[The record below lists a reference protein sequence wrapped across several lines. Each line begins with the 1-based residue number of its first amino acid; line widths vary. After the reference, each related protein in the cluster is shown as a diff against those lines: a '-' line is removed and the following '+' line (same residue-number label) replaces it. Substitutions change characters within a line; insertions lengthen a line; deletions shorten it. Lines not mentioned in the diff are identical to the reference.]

1 MNIEEALEI
10 IKAIKDT
17 ELYASDVLN
26 SNEDQMLQCLDRAL
40 VRLKAALRTLSKM
53 KIITE
58 HGLTNWD
65 MSSDERTKLAA
76 KVLKLSNNM
85 QKQLKAITSMK
96 TFQENNERYK
106 VREVHEG
113 QQGRPTK
120 HIGIQQLETLLNLG
134 FSLTEKTFI
143 TDPELDI
150 AIHRIT
156 TRNPRLG
163 IVMIQGELRSC
174 DVWVPRDRIRE
185 SLLRMDPV
193 NVLFRK
199 TQPVKRRQYKV
210 DAPNSLWHIDC
221 NLKLAKKFGIAIHG
235 AIDGCSRKILY
246 MEACNDKTAETTN
259 ARTKKRKNPTPHCV
273 GSSVHNQRIERLW
286 VDVRHCVTQLF
297 MDMFFDLQS
306 ASLLDKDN
314 PVDFYC
320 ARAVFTTTVNFQLQ
334 KFKTHWN
341 NHSMSTQ
348 SQATPNQVFVSGAM
362 KRHGSGLEE
371 VAGMIN
377 AKPLENTNDND
388 NENEEHDPLVP
399 ENETEEEVAEL
410 LPAINDVSVPETKKE
425 ELQILFACSGDD
437 LDLGWSRYLHARS
450 LFS

>member
-1 MNIEEALEI
+1 MNMVCQ
-10 IKAIKDT
+10 
-17 ELYASDVLN
+17 S
-26 SNEDQMLQCLDRAL
+26 Q
-40 VRLKAALRTLSKM
+40 
-53 KIITE
+53 
-58 HGLTNWD
+58 
-65 MSSDERTKLAA
+65 
-76 KVLKLSNNM
+76 
-85 QKQLKAITSMK
+85 
-96 TFQENNERYK
+96 
-106 VREVHEG
+106 
-113 QQGRPTK
+113 
-120 HIGIQQLETLLNLG
+120 
-134 FSLTEKTFI
+134 TEKTFI

-163 IVMIQGELRSC
+163 IVMIQGELRS
-174 DVWVPRDRIRE
+174 
-185 SLLRMDPV
+185 
-193 NVLFRK
+193 
-199 TQPVKRRQYKV
+199 
-210 DAPNSLWHIDC
+210 
-221 NLKLAKKFGIAIHG
+221 KFGIAIHG

-246 MEACNDKTAETTN
+246 MEACNDKTAETVKCLFLN
-259 ARTKKRKNPTPHCV
+259 AIAEYGWPHRIRTDKGGENCLVGRLMQERRSEKNPTPHCV

>member
-1 MNIEEALEI
+1 
-10 IKAIKDT
+10 
-17 ELYASDVLN
+17 
-26 SNEDQMLQCLDRAL
+26 
-40 VRLKAALRTLSKM
+40 
-53 KIITE
+53 
-58 HGLTNWD
+58 
-65 MSSDERTKLAA
+65 
-76 KVLKLSNNM
+76 M

-134 FSLTEKTFI
+134 FSLVSIASLLGVSVSTVKRRKNEYGLPSQTEKTFI

-199 TQPVKRRQYKV
+199 TQPVKRRQYKE
-210 DAPNSLWHIDC
+210 NI
-221 NLKLAKKFGIAIHG
+221 IHG
-235 AIDGCSRKILY
+235 SLQRQDSRDVKCLFLNAIAEYGWPHRIRT
-246 MEACNDKTAETTN
+246 DKGGEN
-259 ARTKKRKNPTPHCV
+259 CLVGRLMQERRSEKNPTPHCV